1 MKSPPP
7 LPPEHM
13 KTSFVSALV
22 SQSTSDNTHT
32 AAMVTTTMMRV
43 TLLLCGV
50 TSTAILAARVQ
61 TVKREAEDPWGLTK
75 ARVPQVLHRYCDQS
89 TIFSEG
95 LMSTGTFSL

>member
-1 MKSPPP
+1 MYLGPVGELKSPPP

-32 AAMVTTTMMRV
+32 AAMVTMMRV

-89 TIFSEG
+89 TQYYQRA
-95 LMSTGTFSL
+95 

>member
-1 MKSPPP
+1 MYLGPVGELKSPPP

-61 TVKREAEDPWGLTK
+61 TVKRGAEDPWGLTK
-75 ARVPQVLHRYCDQS
+75 ARVPQFLHRYCGQS
-89 TIFSEG
+89 TQ
-95 LMSTGTFSL
+95 